1 MSHTLENKKRLLFII
16 DSLGVGGA
24 ERQTIDL
31 LNKLDVTKFDLGL
44 VYLYPRE
51 ELLPRLNISRLK
63 IVKYLPRK
71 GKFDPGL
78 LKSLA
83 DIIRSW
89 QFEIVICIN
98 EYPLLNAYLARMFY
112 SLNFFL
118 ITVLHHTTL
127 RPGSWEWLKNK
138 IYVKILNKCDEIIF
152 VSENQKK
159 YWEDHYKINR
169 PLLTFIHNGIE
180 ETSFVDT
187 YTNEQ
192 KTKIRQQLGF
202 QRQNIIFGICARLD
216 PHKNHED
223 FITAIHK
230 ANKSSP
236 LITGIIIGDVPQKNI
251 LHKMVRGNGLENIV
265 KFVGYQADVKP
276 YIAICDSMVMVSRYN
291 ETFSIAALE
300 SMAMEKPM
308 IMTDIGGAS
317 EQIMDGISGYLYE
330 SGDTQKLS
338 ELMIRMSDQTL
349 SRKIGEEASRQVRA
363 NFTLDRMVN
372 NYEHLFLNLKQEQK
386 YLK

>member
-1 MSHTLENKKRLLFII
+1 M
-16 DSLGVGGA
+16 
-24 ERQTIDL
+24 
-31 LNKLDVTKFDLGL
+31 
-44 VYLYPRE
+44 
-51 ELLPRLNISRLK
+51 
-63 IVKYLPRK
+63 
-71 GKFDPGL
+71 
-78 LKSLA
+78 
-83 DIIRSW
+83 
-89 QFEIVICIN
+89 
-98 EYPLLNAYLARMFY
+98 
-112 SLNFFL
+112 
-118 ITVLHHTTL
+118 
-127 RPGSWEWLKNK
+127 
-138 IYVKILNKCDEIIF
+138 
-152 VSENQKK
+152 
-159 YWEDHYKINR
+159 
-169 PLLTFIHNGIE
+169 
-180 ETSFVDT
+180 
-187 YTNEQ
+187 
-192 KTKIRQQLGF
+192 
-202 QRQNIIFGICARLD
+202 
-216 PHKNHED
+216 
-223 FITAIHK
+223 
-230 ANKSSP
+230 
-236 LITGIIIGDVPQKNI
+236 
-251 LHKMVRGNGLENIV
+251 ENIV